1 MRRRTF
7 IASLGAAAAAW
18 PFASRADE
26 GIPRVGY
33 LGLAP
38 ADPEKPLFAAF
49 EAGLSELGYVP
60 GKTIEI
66 EFRTAD
72 GLGAKPGDTPIEQA
86 TKFVT
91 IVNLKTAILA

>member
-7 IASLGAAAAAW
+7 IAALGARRRRIAFRGAGRMQRIA
-18 PFASRADE
+18 
-26 GIPRVGY
+26 RVGY

-38 ADPEKPLFAAF
+38 ADPEKPLFEAF

-72 GLGAKPGDTPIEQA
+72 GRGEDRIGGTGERARRP
-86 TKFVT
+86 
-91 IVNLKTAILA
+91 